1 MFRRQLT
8 YNIRRYSDNHSRMKK
23 KLDTQ
28 INIRVQENNK
38 IIQKDIYLICICN
51 LLNSFAILA
60 GNCI

>member
-1 MFRRQLT
+1 MFHRQLT
-8 YNIRRYSDNHSRMKK
+8 YNIKRYRHNNSRMKEN
-23 KLDTQ
+23 LDAQ
-28 INIRVQENNK
+28 INIQIQKNNK